1 MKKASQQVIMWCFCL
16 LTISCGQQPA
26 IFLPEY
32 PTIDLVIINGKVL
45 DGLGNAEVPA
55 DIVIVD
61 DEIVFIGKTTFDE
74 HDTKTRIKTLID
86 AKNRVVTPGFIDLH
100 THGSPLKTPKFENFL
115 AMGITTI
122 SLGQDGDS
130 PEFIKL
136 QDWLSQVESKGISLN
151 LAMFVGHGT
160 LRRLSGIN
168 RTVVPTDKNLH
179 RMLSIL
185 DNTLK
190 YTFGLST
197 GLEYNPGLNAQP
209 DEMKA
214 LAQVVG
220 KNNRLIM
227 SHVRNEDD
235 DKLKASLQE
244 LFVQGQ
250 YARVHVSHIK
260 SVYGK
265 GSKRAEEILALLDD
279 ARKSGIEVS
288 ADIYPYNASY
298 AGISL
303 LFPIWAKTTEQFNI
317 ALVERR
323 AELETFLRNKIQKR
337 NGPEATLLGTAP
349 YTGKTLAQLSQE
361 MKIPYEQVLIKIG
374 PKGAAGAYFIMDDA
388 LQSRLIIDPTI
399 SISSDGRLEGFHPR
413 GHGAFAK
420 IIDEYV
426 NKRGVLS
433 LPEAIRKM
441 TSQSAKILGL
451 TDRGV
456 LQVGKKADIL
466 IFDPAKI
473 KATASYPKPHQLAE
487 GFDVVIVN
495 GKVARYDN
503 LMTDKLWGRVLKPN

>member
-1 MKKASQQVIMWCFCL
+1 MKKISQQVIQWCFCL
-16 LTISCGQQPA
+16 LIISCSQQVTP
-26 IFLPEY
+26 FLPEY
-32 PTIDLVIINGKVL
+32 PNIDIVITNGKVF
-45 DGLGNAEVPA
+45 DGLGNAALSA

-61 DEIVFIGKTTFDE
+61 DKIVFIGKTTFNK
-74 HDTKTRIKTLID
+74 HDIKTRIKTLID
-86 AKNRVVTPGFIDLH
+86 AQDRVVTPGFIDLH
-100 THGSPLKTPKFENFL
+100 AHGYPLKTPKFENFL
-115 AMGITTI
+115 AMGVTTI
-122 SLGQDGDS
+122 CLGQDGDS
-130 PEFIKL
+130 PEFVKL
-136 QDWLSQVESKGISLN
+136 QDWLTTVTNNGIALN

-160 LRRLSGIN
+160 LRKLSGIN
-168 RTVVPTDKNLH
+168 RTALPTDKHLQ

-185 DNTLK
+185 DDTLK

-197 GLEYNPGLNAQP
+197 GLEYNPGLNAHP

-220 KNNRLIM
+220 KNNRMIM

-250 YARVHVSHIK
+250 YARVHVSHLK

-265 GSKRAEEILALLDD
+265 DAKRAEEILALLDE

-303 LFPIWAKTTEQFNI
+303 LFPVWAKTTKEFEI

-323 AELETFLRNKIQKR
+323 AELETFLRHKIEKR
-337 NGPEATLLGTAP
+337 NGPEATLFGTEP

-361 MKIPYEQVLIKIG
+361 MKIPFEQVLIKIG
-374 PKGAAGAYFIMDDA
+374 PKGAAGAYFIMNDE
-388 LQSRLIIDPTI
+388 LQSRLIIDPTT
-399 SISSDGRLEGFHPR
+399 SISSDGRIEAFHPR

-451 TDRGV
+451 ADRGV

-473 KATASYPKPHQLAE
+473 KATATYINPHQLAK
-487 GFDVVIVN
+487 GFDIVIVN
-495 GKVARYDN
+495 GNIAIHDN
-503 LMTDKLWGRVLKPN
+503 LMTEKLWGKVLKPI